1 MNEALFAAAWRRRVV
16 RCAWFMYAKH
26 LGRSQKRGGET
37 LQYSSLSTTSTA
49 PPQVIERHGQG
60 KCAGRG
66 RLFEGKYR
74 YDSWRR
80 VECRPTLAQP
90 QLLQN
95 LAILTCLKLSRTCA
109 NLGPARA
116 KLGPNSDH
124 LAPHSCQTW
133 LQHGTTRAR
142 LGASCVF

>member
-1 MNEALFAAAWRRRVV
+1 MLQLDAAVSSDALDSCMPSTWGGH
-16 RCAWFMYAKH
+16 KKGE
-26 LGRSQKRGGET
+26 GRPFSIPVCPQR
-37 LQYSSLSTTSTA
+37 A
-49 PPQVIERHGQG
+49 PPPPQVIERHGQG